1 MSHCLLETFLNQYME
16 SVHIVLK
23 GHRPSKLLK
32 KESEGKGKY
41 LLSLQPLG
49 RQMWLRV
56 IRLCR
61 SKCLESSYVNCE
73 LGE

>member
-16 SVHIVLK
+16 GVHIVLK

-56 IRLCR
+56 IRLYR